1 MRHESLPSGLVT
13 FLFTDIEG
21 STRLARALGPAYR
34 AVLADHRR
42 LMRTCLRDFGGAE
55 LLTEGDS
62 FFAVFADASA
72 AIRACVRAQRSLA
85 AHPWPEPAARPHV
98 RMGLHS
104 GYAEPTDGEYAS
116 VEVHRAARVAAA
128 AAGDQVLC
136 SAATARLV
144 GPDGL
149 VDLGLHRLRG
159 FDDRMRIFQVTA
171 DGLPRDFPRVH
182 TLDGRCHNLPEPL
195 TRFVGRAA
203 EQLDLAMLL
212 TGHRLVTVWGAGGV
226 GKTRL
231 AVQVGRDL
239 VDGARHPDGV
249 WFVDLAAA
257 PDADPAAALADTL
270 GVRQGAGQSTTD
282 AVIEYLL
289 GRECLLLLDTCE
301 PRRAAVAAL
310 LSALLAACPG
320 VTVLATS
327 RVPLGIPGELVWR
340 LAPSTAVAGAL
351 LTDRLGDAVGPA
363 ARRVGAAVLGGL
375 PVGRPGVRST
385 ASGADRLNGRSTAA
399 GVDRLARSLAG
410 LPLAVELAVPKLR
423 VLPPGLLADRLTAPG
438 ADPAALLAGP
448 AAVATG
454 GPVPARH
461 ASLWA
466 SLDWSYR
473 LVERPAARLLRSL
486 AAWPG
491 RFDLAAVEWLAA
503 EWLDP
508 SAACSALAEL
518 VDASLVEAE
527 LTDESVGY
535 RLPDPVRWATRR
547 LAVETGDLA
556 AARARYQSWRPAWV
570 PAPRTVGEPVAAH

>member
-21 STRLARALGPAYR
+21 STRLARALGPGYGE
-34 AVLADHRR
+34 VLADHRT

-72 AIRACVRAQRSLA
+72 AVRACVRAQRALA
-85 AHPWPEPAARPHV
+85 DHPWPDPAARPRV

-104 GYAEPTDGEYAS
+104 GHAEPRDGEYAS

-136 SAATARLV
+136 SAATARLI
-144 GPDGL
+144 GTDGL

-159 FDDRMRIFQVTA
+159 FDDRIRIFQVTA
-171 DGLPRDFPRVH
+171 DGLPREFPPVR
-182 TLDGRCHNLPEPL
+182 TLDGRGHNLPEPL

-203 EQLDLAMLL
+203 ERLDLAFLL
-212 TGHRLVTVWGAGGV
+212 TGHRLVTVWGTGGV

-239 VDGARHPDGV
+239 VDGSPGTGCRHPDGV
-249 WFVDLAAA
+249 WFADLATA
-257 PDADPAAALADTL
+257 PDPAAALAGAL
-270 GVRQGAGQSTTD
+270 GVRAGVGQSTTD
-282 AVIEYLL
+282 AIIEYLL

-310 LSALLAACPG
+310 LSAVLAACPG

-327 RVPLGIPGELVWR
+327 RVPLGVPGELVWR
-340 LAPSTAVAGAL
+340 LAPSVTTAAAL
-351 LTDRLGDAVGPA
+351 LTDRIDGAIGTA
-363 ARRVGAAVLGGL
+363 APCVGAAVLGTV
-375 PVGRPGVRST
+375 PVGRL
-385 ASGADRLNGRSTAA
+385 AGRPAPT
-399 GVDRLARSLAG
+399 GLDRLARSLAG

-448 AAVATG
+448 AVSSPG

-461 ASLWA
+461 ASLLA
-466 SLDWSYR
+466 NLEWSYR
-473 LVERPAARLLRSL
+473 LLDRPAARLLRSL

-491 RFDLAAVEWLAA
+491 RFDLAAVEWLAG

-508 SAACSALAEL
+508 AATCTALAEL

-527 LTDESVGY
+527 PTDESVGY

-547 LAVETGDLA
+547 LAAETGELA
-556 AARARYQSWRPAWV
+556 AAHARYRSWHPTWV
-570 PAPRTVGEPVAAH
+570 PAPRAVGEPVAAH